1 MAATWRRNWP
11 AKLLVFAGLVLVL
24 RGFLWRLV
32 HPLAAAVGV
41 EVEPGAILAAEIIL
55 LAAYTLGLFA
65 FPGPFWRR
73 TVKFV
78 CLMGAYMLVGP
89 VLALGLSMLGM
100 AGSPGQVAAAQMLG
114 HVLAL
119 ALGFAI
125 YKLAWPHL
133 APRMP
138 RFNPAA

>member
-1 MAATWRRNWP
+1 MAASWRRNWP
-11 AKLLVFAGLVLVL
+11 AKLLVFAGLVLML

-32 HPLAAAVGV
+32 DPLAAAVGV
-41 EVEPGAILAAEIIL
+41 EIGPATILATEIIL

-65 FPGPFWRR
+65 FPGQFWRR
-73 TVKFV
+73 AVKFV

-89 VLALGLSMLGM
+89 ALALGLSALGL
-100 AGSPGQVAAAQMLG
+100 AGSLGQVAAAEMLG
-114 HVLAL
+114 HALAL
-119 ALGFAI
+119 ALGFAV
-125 YKLAWPHL
+125 YKLTWPYL